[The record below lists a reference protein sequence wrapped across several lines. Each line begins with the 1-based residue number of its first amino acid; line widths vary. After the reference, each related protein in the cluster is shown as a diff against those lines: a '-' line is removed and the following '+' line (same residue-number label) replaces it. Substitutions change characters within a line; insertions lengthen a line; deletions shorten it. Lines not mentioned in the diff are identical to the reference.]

1 MDPLQVY
8 DNINLGRKIDPI
20 WPNEEWRMKGG
31 RNSWKHWLPEKDMEG
46 MVSNRYSNCIDALNN
61 TRAISIWY
69 YYNNVSNFRSFISGL
84 LLTMSLFIVLILT
97 KQLFYFKLERNL
109 FLLLSLPSNL
119 LKIKIAQRIPLRWPM
134 LPCNSAYPM
143 MKIWCP
149 KILTSNSQG
158 KRPRQ
163 MKVIYD

>member
-1 MDPLQVY
+1 MEDERWKKQLET
-8 DNINLGRKIDPI
+8 LAAWKRH
-20 WPNEEWRMKGG
+20 GG
-31 RNSWKHWLPEKDMEG
+31 NGKW
-46 MVSNRYSNCIDALNN
+46 SNCIDALNN
-61 TRAISIWY
+61 QKTRAISIWY

-109 FLLLSLPSNL
+109 FLLLTLPSNL

-134 LPCNSAYPM
+134 LPWNSAYPT

-149 KILTSNSQG
+149 KILISNSQG
-158 KRPRQ
+158 KRPLPMR
-163 MKVIYD
+163 VIYD

>member
-1 MDPLQVY
+1 
-8 DNINLGRKIDPI
+8 
-20 WPNEEWRMKGG
+20 MKGG

-119 LKIKIAQRIPLRWPM
+119 LKIKIAQRIPLR
-134 LPCNSAYPM
+134 
-143 MKIWCP
+143 
-149 KILTSNSQG
+149 
-158 KRPRQ
+158 
-163 MKVIYD
+163 